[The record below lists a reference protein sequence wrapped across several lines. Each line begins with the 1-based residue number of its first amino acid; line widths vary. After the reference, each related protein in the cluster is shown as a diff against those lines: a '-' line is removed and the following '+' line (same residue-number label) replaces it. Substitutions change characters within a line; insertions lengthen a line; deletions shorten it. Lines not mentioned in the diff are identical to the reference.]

1 MSQRQRELAA
11 KMLSK
16 AGKELHKPALISLS
30 MSVRLHGF
38 EEVIENIDKMKKALK
53 EEQAEEVKQKDYCV
67 AEFNQNEKQVAE
79 KMTMKSDLEAKIND
93 LAALIETL
101 TEEIGVLNS
110 EVAATD
116 KEMMKA
122 SQLRETQNHEFQV
135 TIADQRATQAI
146 LKKALD
152 RLKAFYG
159 FVQTGQEPPAQ
170 ATYKKNA
177 GSSGVMTMIETL
189 VEESA
194 QLEADAMKGESDAQ
208 AAYESFMND
217 STASKE
223 AMMKEITNKSQ
234 EKAKADADS
243 TQASADLKATIT
255 DLLTLGEY
263 NQELQKKCDFLIKNF
278 DLRQQSRV
286 QEMEALAQAKAI
298 FQGAKF

>member
-1 MSQRQRELAA
+1 M
-11 KMLSK
+11 
-16 AGKELHKPALISLS
+16 AGKKLHKPALVTLA
-30 MSVRLHGF
+30 MGVKLHGF
-38 EEVIENIDKMKKALK
+38 EEVIAKMDKMKAALK
-53 EEQAEEVKQKDYCV
+53 AEQAEEVKQKDYCV

-79 KMTMKSDLEAKIND
+79 KMTLKGDLEAKIND
-93 LAALIETL
+93 LTALIETL
-101 TEEIGVLNS
+101 TEEIGVLND
-110 EVAATD
+110 EAAATD

-194 QLEADAMKGESDAQ
+194 ELEADAMKGESDAQ

-223 AMMKEITNKSQ
+223 AMLKEITNKSS

-263 NQELQKKCDFLIKNF
+263 NQELHKKCDFLIKNF
-278 DLRQQSRV
+278 DLRQHPSFR
-286 QEMEALAQAKAI
+286 
-298 FQGAKF
+298 